1 MPWDSLLAGATG
13 GAAIF
18 IVFVVLLGHGLVNS
32 LLKLID
38 TRTHQIEMRNEL
50 LLKAMDGYDQQ
61 LSQTRE
67 TRYLELWALTAP
79 LPKWPRNEGLTYGR
93 LEKLTHELRD
103 WYFGGGGLYLSKEAR
118 DVYGDAQTAICAAL
132 GPRGDA
138 EVPGEIYDSLQKAL
152 SLLRNTL
159 TIDLATRREIHALEA
174 IQKP

>member
-1 MPWDSLLAGATG
+1 MPWDSLFAGATG

-18 IVFVVLLGHGLVNS
+18 IFFVVLFGQGLINS
-32 LLKLID
+32 LIRLID
-38 TRTHQIEMRNEL
+38 TRTRQIELRNEL

-79 LPKWPRNEGLTYGR
+79 LPQWPRNEGLTYGR
-93 LEKLTHELRD
+93 LEKLTRELRD
-103 WYFGGGGLYLSKEAR
+103 WYFGGGGLYLSKDAR
-118 DVYGDAQTAICAAL
+118 RVYGAAQEKICAAL

-138 EVPGEIYDSLQKAL
+138 EVPEAVYDSIRKAL
-152 SLLRNTL
+152 SRLRSRL
-159 TIDLATRREIHALEA
+159 TADLATRREIHALEA

>member
-18 IVFVVLLGHGLVNS
+18 IVFVVLFGQGLINS

-38 TRTHQIEMRNEL
+38 TRTRQIELRNEL

-79 LPKWPRNEGLTYGR
+79 LPAWPRNDGLTYGR
-93 LEKLTHELRD
+93 LEKLTRELRD
-103 WYFGGGGLYLSKEAR
+103 WYFSGGGLYLSQEAR
-118 DVYGDAQTAICAAL
+118 DVYGEAQTAICAAL

-138 EVPGEIYDSLQKAL
+138 EVPSEVYDSIQQTL
-152 SLLRNTL
+152 SRLRRRL
-159 TIDLATRREIHALEA
+159 TADLATRREIHALEA

>member
-18 IVFVVLLGHGLVNS
+18 IVFVVLFGQGLINS

-38 TRTHQIEMRNEL
+38 TRTRQIEMRNEL
-50 LLKAMDGYDQQ
+50 LLRAMDGYDQQ

-79 LPKWPRNEGLTYGR
+79 LPQWPRNDGLTYGR
-93 LEKLTHELRD
+93 LEKLTRELRD
-103 WYFGGGGLYLSKEAR
+103 WYFGGGGLYLSQEAR
-118 DVYGDAQTAICAAL
+118 DVYGEAQTVICAAL

-138 EVPGEIYDSLQKAL
+138 EVPSEVYDSIQKAL
-152 SLLRNTL
+152 SRLRRRL
-159 TIDLATRREIHALEA
+159 TADLATRREIHALEA

>member
-18 IVFVVLLGHGLVNS
+18 IVFVVLLGHGLINS
-32 LLKLID
+32 LLKLVD
-38 TRTHQIEMRNEL
+38 TRAREIEIRNEL
-50 LLKAMDGYDQQ
+50 LLKAMDGYDQK

-93 LEKLTHELRD
+93 LEKLTRELRD
-103 WYFGGGGLYLSKEAR
+103 WYFGGGGLYLSKDAR
-118 DVYGDAQTAICAAL
+118 EIYGAAQEKICAAL

-138 EVPGEIYDSLQKAL
+138 EVPKPVYDSIRDAL
-152 SLLRNTL
+152 SLLRTRL
-159 TIDLATRREIHALEA
+159 TADLATRREIHALEA